1 MMVMTAKVDMKKIL
15 LLLAGAAALI
25 LSLILL
31 LGASLPCF
39 TAARGILPLIDTL
52 IRKE

>member
-31 LGASLPCF
+31 LGGKGDLKNLKVRPGLLREHC
-39 TAARGILPLIDTL
+39 
-52 IRKE
+52 